1 MFRRLWTLVPVIT
14 EVYPHLTRS
23 SPERAGRPAFTSRAS
38 KRRRGGRRRRA
49 RACPTTTGR
58 DFVRHRR
65 DRAPSRPRATEKK
78 STNVPIR
85 KTRSRPTSSR
95 LVKCATRPASHLMTM
110 TRATSP
116 ILQKRSIPS
125 SSFAAHSVRSPRNYR
140 TRSSPPA
147 RAHSSQPHRPVGAKS
162 AARGGPCAAC
172 GSPSPIAAA
181 KHRRAGARRCHIDS
195 RAAATPRASPCE
207 RARWCA
213 AFFASFAR
221 VPSATPDE
229 RRRPAPPRPA
239 RPVSDLRALRRQ
251 TI

>member
-85 KTRSRPTSSR
+85 KTRSRPASSR
-95 LVKCATRPASHLMTM
+95 LVKCATRPASHLMTV

-162 AARGGPCAAC
+162 AARGGPLC
-172 GSPSPIAAA
+172 GVRQPQP
-181 KHRRAGARRCHIDS
+181 HRCNKAPAGGGAPLPHRLESGRDAPREPVRARALVRRVFCELCAGAERDAQRETPPGAAS
-195 RAAATPRASPCE
+195 TRATR
-207 RARWCA
+207 
-213 AFFASFAR
+213 
-221 VPSATPDE
+221 
-229 RRRPAPPRPA
+229 
-239 RPVSDLRALRRQ
+239 L
-251 TI
+251 

>member
-38 KRRRGGRRRRA
+38 KRRGGGRRRQV
-49 RACPTTTGR
+49 RACPTTGR

-78 STNVPIR
+78 STDVPIR
-85 KTRSRPTSSR
+85 KTRSRPASSR

-172 GSPSPIAAA
+172 GSPSPIAAT

-221 VPSATPDE
+221 APSATPDE

>member
-1 MFRRLWTLVPVIT
+1 MPRLQLV
-14 EVYPHLTRS
+14 
-23 SPERAGRPAFTSRAS
+23 TSRAS
-38 KRRRGGRRRRA
+38 KWRGGGRRRQA
-49 RACPTTTGR
+49 RACPTPGR

-78 STNVPIR
+78 STDVPIR
-85 KTRSRPTSSR
+85 KTPSSPASSR

-147 RAHSSQPHRPVGAKS
+147 RAHSSQPHGPVGAKS
-162 AARGGPCAAC
+162 AARGGPRPAC
-172 GSPSPIAAA
+172 GSPSPIAAT

-213 AFFASFAR
+213 APPASFAR
-221 VPSATPDE
+221 APGGVSRWAS
-229 RRRPAPPRPA
+229 RSAPPRPA